1 MITRVMILSYNKDD
15 NLSIGNNLI
24 QTSLKSDKNRL
35 TELEITQK
43 KYQNKKTDSLNRC
56 LGQHMN

>member
-1 MITRVMILSYNKDD
+1 MILSYNKDD

-24 QTSLKSDKNRL
+24 QTSLKSNKNRL
-35 TELEITQK
+35 TELEIKQK